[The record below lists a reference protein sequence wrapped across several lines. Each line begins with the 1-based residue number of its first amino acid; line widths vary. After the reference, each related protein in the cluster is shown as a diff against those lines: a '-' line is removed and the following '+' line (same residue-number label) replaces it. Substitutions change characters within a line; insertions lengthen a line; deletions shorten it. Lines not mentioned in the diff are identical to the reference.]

1 MAVIDG
7 ATAIRGLLSDIN
19 SFIGANLPS
28 KYLGLLEETKPSI
41 DSLIPKI
48 IMAESSGNPDAVN
61 ERTGAKGLMQIMD
74 DTAKEPGFGV
84 KPLKDPFDPVENV
97 RFGTDYFTA
106 MMDRY
111 DNNVVSALA
120 AFNMGPTKTDKWIK
134 AGSNFDKLPK
144 ETQDY
149 INKILR

>member
-1 MAVIDG
+1 M
-7 ATAIRGLLSDIN
+7 
-19 SFIGANLPS
+19 
-28 KYLGLLEETKPSI
+28 KELE
-41 DSLIPKI
+41 
-48 IMAESSGNPDAVN
+48 
-61 ERTGAKGLMQIMD
+61 
-74 DTAKEPGFGV
+74 
-84 KPLKDPFDPVENV
+84 DPFDPVENV

-149 INKILR
+149 INRILR